1 MAAGKLDTETF
12 LPFLELLEACQ
23 DYAELSGCRFMK
35 RDFRKQ
41 EPQVPGGAKPSAIQE
56 AACKA
61 APKVEEFTKRILA
74 REEALQECVARAHRF
89 VMTESVRAGIVATCR
104 EVGMWPPQPKPSE
117 VPDDDCS
124 FQDTTAPLAVIAQR
138 AFNDDMRRGQDAL
151 LQPLSRRA
159 TTASFLVDF
168 VTEAGLPPPTLSSQ
182 HYEML
187 EEFMSRVDEWMG
199 NNANVQNAA
208 GGRPAPLAR
217 EALLRG
223 LSYGGATAEAA
234 RQQVMARWSKNWD
247 TQAGTLLN
255 VAAAGLAIAA
265 GIAAMKRASRP
276 RA

>member
-12 LPFLELLEACQ
+12 QPFSELLEACQ
-23 DYAELSGCRFMK
+23 EYAELSGCRFQK

-41 EPQVPGGAKPSAIQE
+41 ESEFPSGAKPSPMQDATR
-56 AACKA
+56 KA
-61 APKVEEFTKRILA
+61 APKVEEFTRRVLA
-74 REEALQECVARAHRF
+74 KEEALRECVERAHRF

-104 EVGMWPPQPKPSE
+104 EVGLWPPQPKPLE
-117 VPDDDCS
+117 VLDDDCA
-124 FQDTTAPLAVIAQR
+124 FQDTTAPLVVIAQR
-138 AFNDDMRRGQDAL
+138 AFNDEMRRSQDAL

-187 EEFMSRVDEWMG
+187 EEFMTRVDEWMG
-199 NNANVQNAA
+199 KNANVHHA
-208 GGRPAPLAR
+208 GDRPATLAK

-234 RQQVMARWSKNWD
+234 RQQVMARWSKNWE
-247 TQAGTLLN
+247 TPTGTLLN
-255 VAAAGLAIAA
+255 VAAAGLAMAA
-265 GIAAMKRASRP
+265 GFAAMKSASR
-276 RA
+276 RR

>member
-1 MAAGKLDTETF
+1 MAAGKLDTETY

-23 DYAELSGCRFMK
+23 DYAELSGCRFLK
-35 RDFRKQ
+35 RDFRK
-41 EPQVPGGAKPSAIQE
+41 EESEGPVGAKPSAMQE
-56 AACKA
+56 AVCKA
-61 APKVEEFTKRILA
+61 ALKVEEFTKRVLA
-74 REEALQECVARAHRF
+74 REEALRECVERAHRF

-104 EVGMWPPQPKPSE
+104 EVGMWPPEPKPSE

-124 FQDTTAPLAVIAQR
+124 FQDTMAPLAIIAQR
-138 AFNDDMRRGQDAL
+138 AFNDEARRSQDAL
-151 LQPLSRRA
+151 LQPLLRRA

-168 VTEAGLPPPTLSSQ
+168 VTEAGLPPPTLSNQ

-199 NNANVQNAA
+199 NNANVRNA
-208 GGRPAPLAR
+208 GSPAPLAR

-234 RQQVMARWSKNWD
+234 RQQVMARWSKNWE
-247 TQAGTLLN
+247 TPTGTLLN

>member
-1 MAAGKLDTETF
+1 MTAGKLDTVTF

-23 DYAELSGCRFMK
+23 DYAELSGCRFLK
-35 RDFRKQ
+35 RDFQKQ
-41 EPQVPGGAKPSAIQE
+41 QLEGPVGAKPSAIQE

-61 APKVEEFTKRILA
+61 APTVEEFTQRVLA
-74 REEALQECVARAHRF
+74 REEALRECGECAHRL
-89 VMTESVRAGIVATCR
+89 VMTESVRAGIIATCR

-117 VPDDDCS
+117 VPDDDYS

-138 AFNDDMRRGQDAL
+138 AFNDEMRRGQDAL

-182 HYEML
+182 HYDML

-199 NNANVQNAA
+199 NNANAQNAGI
-208 GGRPAPLAR
+208 GGRPTPR

-234 RQQVMARWSKNWD
+234 RQQVMARWSKNWE
-247 TQAGTLLN
+247 TPAGTLLN
-255 VAAAGLAIAA
+255 VASGVLAIAA